1 MKNIIFGI
9 SGSSGSGKSHIVNY
23 IKNHFEKD
31 IITVIH
37 HDNYY
42 KRREFQKKDSKGN
55 YNFDLPSSFLD
66 NELYD
71 DLQKLKNNSQIS
83 RVEYNYN
90 NSRDASK
97 NIIVKPKPIILLEGL
112 FIFHYYDLVKLIDR
126 KIFIDVDQ
134 KVMINRRI
142 KRDAE
147 ERGYDKKNVLYK
159 YHNHIIPSFKKYI
172 LPYKKDADFIVNNTV
187 NDNKAANSTFN
198 YIKSEFS
205 LLNNNI

>member
-1 MKNIIFGI
+1 
-9 SGSSGSGKSHIVNY
+9 VNY

-31 IITVIH
+31 VITVILQ
-37 HDNYY
+37 DNYY
-42 KRREFQKKDSKGN
+42 KKREFQKKDSKGN
-55 YNFDLPSSFLD
+55 YNFDLPFSFLD

-71 DLQKLKNNSQIS
+71 DLQKLKNNLQIS

-90 NSRDASK
+90 NSRAASK
-97 NIIVKPKPIILLEGL
+97 NIIVKPNPIILLEGI
-112 FIFHYYDLVKLIDR
+112 FIFHYHHLRKLINR
-126 KIFIDVDQ
+126 KIFVDVDQ

-147 ERGYDKKNVLYK
+147 ERGYDKNNVLYK
-159 YHNHIIPSFKKYI
+159 YHNHVIPSFKKYI
-172 LPYKKDADFIVNNTV
+172 LPYKKDADLIVNNTF